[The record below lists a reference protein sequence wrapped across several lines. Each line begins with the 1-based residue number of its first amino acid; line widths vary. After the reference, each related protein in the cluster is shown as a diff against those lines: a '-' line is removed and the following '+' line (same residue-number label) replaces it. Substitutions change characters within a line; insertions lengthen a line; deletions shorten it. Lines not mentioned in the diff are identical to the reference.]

1 MNFPSHRGTATSF
14 PLAAFGLSAFF
25 FATVSGIISNDTDT
39 FLLVVGVGTITMTTI
54 PCLVLTT
61 SPLPQSYSSLPTEA
75 PRATRL
81 NSGST
86 LKSKESNSSK
96 KRESSLGPGT
106 QYAAVDGIP
115 SSSSSLRDQSL
126 ERRSSSRNKDPND
139 DGLESGDRHDDS
151 QENHETQS
159 PAHHSLYADV
169 RGFAML
175 KYSECYELF
184 LLIGLLTGIGLM
196 TIK

>member
-25 FATVSGIISNDTDT
+25 FSALSSIISNDTDT
-39 FLLVVGVGTITMTTI
+39 FLLVVCVGTITMTTI
-54 PCLVLTT
+54 PCLVLTA

-106 QYAAVDGIP
+106 QYATVDGIP
-115 SSSSSLRDQSL
+115 SSSSSLRDQSA
-126 ERRSSSRNKDPND
+126 ERRSSNRNKGSDN
-139 DGLESGDRHDDS
+139 GLESGDPHDDS
-151 QENHETQS
+151 PNDHETQS
-159 PAHHSLYADV
+159 SAHHSLYADV